1 MKEPVSITGLSDII
15 DKYDAF
21 FLDQFG
27 VLHDGQRPYPDVVA
41 TLEKLHDANKKIIIL
56 TNSGKRSQP
65 NLQRLI
71 KMGFPELVISHVI
84 SSGEVAWRGI
94 KVGSFGLPFVSGK
107 NAFIIG
113 KDGDDYNLGD
123 LNLKFV
129 NVPQEADFLLIM
141 GSNSPETSLAEYHT
155 MLASAAQKNIPA
167 LCANP
172 DKMMITSSGL
182 QPAPG
187 AIAEVY
193 SKLGGKVRFIGKPF
207 ADIYK
212 LALVTSND
220 IEISRVIAVGDS
232 VEHDI
237 IGAANVGIASVLVR
251 TGVSASCF
259 AEELRGVFAR
269 ENVWPNFVIPRFKW

>member
-1 MKEPVSITGLSDII
+1 MKEPESIEGLSDIV

-21 FLDQFG
+21 LLDQFG
-27 VLHDGQRPYPDVVA
+27 VLHDGQRPYSDVVA
-41 TLEKLHDANKKIIIL
+41 ALEKLHYAKKKIVIL
-56 TNSGKRSQP
+56 TNSGKRSEP
-65 NLQRLI
+65 NLQRLV
-71 KMGFPELVISHVI
+71 KMGFPELVIDHVV

-94 KVGSFGLPFVSGK
+94 KNGSFGVPFVGGK
-107 NAFIIG
+107 SAFIIG
-113 KDGDDYNLGD
+113 KEGDNYSLND
-123 LNLKFV
+123 LDLTFV
-129 NVPQEADFLLIM
+129 KKPEDSDFILIM
-141 GSNSPETSLAEYHT
+141 GSNSPETSLADYQT
-155 MLASAAQKNIPA
+155 MLASAAKQNIPA

-193 SKLGGKVRFIGKPF
+193 SKLGGRVRFIGKPF

-212 LALVTSND
+212 LALEACKD

-237 IGAANVGIASVLVR
+237 VGAANVGIASVLVR
-251 TGVSASCF
+251 TGVLASCTT
-259 AEELRGVFAR
+259 EELFCVFAR
-269 ENVWPNFVIPRFKW
+269 ENVWPNFVTPRFEF